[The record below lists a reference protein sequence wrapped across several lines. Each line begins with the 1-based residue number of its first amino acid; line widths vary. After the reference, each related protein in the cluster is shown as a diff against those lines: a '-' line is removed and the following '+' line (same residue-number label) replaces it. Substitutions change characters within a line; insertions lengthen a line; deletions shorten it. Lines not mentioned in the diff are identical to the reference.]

1 MVQIVLHAKA
11 VVGWTRL
18 GYALRRVL
26 QQPDV
31 QGDEALTLQLLLFR
45 QISVAPF
52 VSRRCGTCGATMMI
66 IILVVTAVGR
76 RRCNSVLLEARLAA
90 RVAVVGVAGVAV
102 LAAHSSPCKD
112 LTVVLLYKYCSYCE
126 YETCVC

>member
-90 RVAVVGVAGVAV
+90 RVAVRGGG
-102 LAAHSSPCKD
+102 
-112 LTVVLLYKYCSYCE
+112 YCSAGSAFFSVQRSHGCF
-126 YETCVC
+126 VVQVLQLLRV

>member
-90 RVAVVGVAGVAV
+90 RVAVRGGGYCSAGSAFFSVQRSHGCFV
-102 LAAHSSPCKD
+102 
-112 LTVVLLYKYCSYCE
+112 VQVLLLLR
-126 YETCVC
+126 V